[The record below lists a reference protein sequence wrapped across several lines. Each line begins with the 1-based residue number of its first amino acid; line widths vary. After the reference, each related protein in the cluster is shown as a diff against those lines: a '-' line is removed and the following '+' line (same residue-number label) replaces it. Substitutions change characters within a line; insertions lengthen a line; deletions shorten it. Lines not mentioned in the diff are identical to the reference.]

1 MATSTRTW
9 SPRNVVIAAVLIS
22 AIVGSVSGLAANYVT
37 RTSPSPE
44 NREFYLFARDL
55 SFPFNQTSGAN
66 RLTSDYIYSS
76 HYIIANKGDNLVIHF
91 YNPTDEPHSFT
102 MSAPYANNATLA
114 EGPTDTSPNNPIHDV
129 TITITVGR
137 AGTFPFHC
145 VFHPPQMRGWLIVQ
159 G

>member
-1 MATSTRTW
+1 MATSTGTW
-9 SPRNVVIAAVLIS
+9 SPRNIVIAAVLIS
-22 AIVGSVSGLAANYVT
+22 AIVGSVSGLATNYLT

-55 SFPFNQTSGAN
+55 SFHFNQTSGAN

-76 HYIIANKGDNLVIHF
+76 NYIIVNKGDNLVIHF

-102 MSAPYANNATLA
+102 MAAPYTNNATLP
-114 EGPTDTSPNNPIHDV
+114 EGPTDTSLSDPIPDV
-129 TITITVGR
+129 TIAITANQ
-137 AGTFPFHC
+137 AGTFLFHC
-145 VFHPPQMRGWLIVQ
+145 VFHPPQMRGWVIVQ